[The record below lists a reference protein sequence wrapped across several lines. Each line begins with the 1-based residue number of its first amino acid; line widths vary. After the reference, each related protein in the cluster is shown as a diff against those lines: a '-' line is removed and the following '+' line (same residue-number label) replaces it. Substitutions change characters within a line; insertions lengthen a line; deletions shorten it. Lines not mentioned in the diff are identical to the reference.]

1 MNKKLFKE
9 VIEKIKLLNFQ
20 IYEYYK
26 FGIDLHES
34 QHPVAETAYS
44 VIDLL
49 LYDVFTKEQTDVMMW
64 FMYEND
70 FGECGLKYDDVEINT
85 IDDLYKVITN
95 ES

>member
-34 QHPVAETAYS
+34 KHPVAETAYS

-49 LYDVFTKEQTDVMMW
+49 LYDVFTKEQIDLIMW

-70 FGECGLKYDDVEINT
+70 FGECGLDYDGVEINT
-85 IDDLYKVITN
+85 VDDLYKIITN

>member
-26 FGIDLHES
+26 FGVDLHES
-34 QHPVAETAYS
+34 KYPVAETAYS
-44 VIDLL
+44 IIDLL
-49 LYDVFTKEQTDVMMW
+49 LYNVFTKEQADLMMW
-64 FMYEND
+64 FIYEND
-70 FGECGLKYDDVEINT
+70 FGECGLKYDGIEINT
-85 IDDLYKVITN
+85 IDDLYKIIAN